1 MSERERLMKKLSGA
15 QFAALEM
22 QLYLDTHK
30 DDKTALESLRGY
42 QAEAMKLKREYEEK
56 FGPLTPYDPFG
67 DCEYRWLNPPWPWEN
82 ESEAKY

>member
-30 DDKTALESLRGY
+30 KDHEAFKSLLAY
-42 QAEAMKLKREYEEK
+42 QKKAKEYRQEYESR
-56 FGPLTPYDPFG
+56 FGPITANDLFG
-67 DCEYRWLNPPWPWEN
+67 DTRFEWLNAPWPWEN
-82 ESEAKY
+82 ESEAKK